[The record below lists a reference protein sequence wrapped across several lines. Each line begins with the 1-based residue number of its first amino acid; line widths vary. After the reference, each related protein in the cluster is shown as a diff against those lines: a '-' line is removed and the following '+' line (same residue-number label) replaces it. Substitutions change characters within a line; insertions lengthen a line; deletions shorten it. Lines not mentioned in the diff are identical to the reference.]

1 MTGYI
6 YSKKEDEILKEW
18 YPLEGLPGAMVKLKA
33 SGFSRTTNSIRRRA
47 SILRL
52 KSPYCSA
59 NFGPQPYQPNAITEA
74 AYNKACDLIKQGV
87 RVGDACRMA
96 GIERSRYYRT
106 RKVREGV

>member
-6 YSKKEDEILKEW
+6 YSQKEDEILKQW

-33 SGFSRTTNSIRRRA
+33 AGFFRTVNSIRSRA
-47 SILRL
+47 SILKL
-52 KSPYCSA
+52 KSPYCLA
-59 NFGPQPYQPNAITEA
+59 NLGPGPYQPNVRYEA
-74 AYNKACDLIKQGV
+74 AYKKACEHIKAGV
-87 RVGDACRMA
+87 RVGEACRMA